1 MATEKFGKTFT
12 HSLFE
17 IFFLIILHGKNNTER
32 IIGKKIRLGDKGG
45 KKVKSKKKKKQQN
58 KDNRNG
64 TRKGIQATIT
74 N

>member
-45 KKVKSKKKKKQQN
+45 KKVKSKKKKN
-58 KDNRNG
+58 NRIRIIG
-64 TRKGIQATIT
+64 MAQEKEFKRP
-74 N
+74 